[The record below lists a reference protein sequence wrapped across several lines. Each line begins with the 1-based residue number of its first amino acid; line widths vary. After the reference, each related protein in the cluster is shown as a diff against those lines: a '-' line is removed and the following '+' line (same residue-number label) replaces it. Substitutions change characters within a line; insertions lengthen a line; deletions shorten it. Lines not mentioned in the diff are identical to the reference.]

1 MNKLLVVIGSG
12 GLGHKLPLLQ
22 GTFGTLEAVVLYLA
36 VLTWAPAQAN
46 LWAYGFIILFTVLS
60 MALGGLSERYF
71 KAKDPHPFV
80 LDEVAGFFCAVIFLP
95 ATYPPDQAGRAGFYI
110 IGAFILFRI
119 FDVWKPFPI
128 RRLQD
133 LPAGVGIVADDL
145 LAGFYANICCQIIR
159 YLI

>member
-12 GLGHKLPLLQ
+12 GLGHKFPLLQ

-36 VLTWAPAQAN
+36 VLAWAPAQVN
-46 LWAYGFIILFTVLS
+46 LWAYGFIILFMVLS
-60 MALGGLSERYF
+60 LALGGLSEQYF

-95 ATYPPDQAGRAGFYI
+95 TTCFYI

-119 FDVWKPFPI
+119 FDIWKPFPI